1 MALKLGKEIAVA
13 VGVQGERVTAYFPP
27 YSDPKT
33 KAGIKTLISS
43 RPAFADLLGRDT
55 EAAFDARVKF
65 FDDTCTRVD
74 NLEDLGAEGEYV
86 PLTAEH
92 FPDWKDRVPDN
103 LKVSWAAEFE
113 EKFRL
118 TEEQKGN

>member
-1 MALKLGKEIAVA
+1 MAVRLGKEISVTIA
-13 VGVQGERVTAYFPP
+13 VQGERVTAHFPP
-27 YSDPKT
+27 YSDET
-33 KAGIKTLISS
+33 MKAAIRKLISS

-55 EAAFDARVKF
+55 EAAFDARVAF
-65 FDDTCTRVD
+65 FDGACLRVD
-74 NLEDLGAEGEYV
+74 GIEDDDGQGNYV
-86 PLTAEH
+86 ALTAEH

-103 LKVSWAAEFE
+103 LKVSWASEFE